1 MNYNKD
7 ENEEDN
13 LSLDRFESMLKTN
26 KVLFFDSE
34 EFENIIL
41 HYLDSGKLTMAKK
54 ALQLGLEQH
63 PNSVGLKLVEVEILI
78 FQNKLEKAERLL
90 NEIEAIEPENDEI
103 YVQKASIQSKKGF
116 HTEAIDS
123 LKKALELTEDVAD
136 IYSLLG
142 MEYLFIDE
150 IEQARENFILCL
162 ENDEEDQSALYN
174 VTYCYDFLGENNE
187 AIDFLTSF
195 IDRNPY
201 SEIAWHQLGRQYLML
216 KNYEKAEWAFNYA
229 ILIDDQFLG
238 AYLEKGK
245 VLEKLGKYDDAIAN
259 YLITLELDDPTS
271 YVLVRIGACYESLGK
286 MELAIQYYKRAVHE
300 DPMLD
305 KGWVALANVYLKENN
320 AEKAIFALQKAL
332 AIDEM
337 NASYWIF
344 YALVNKSILRF
355 DETVKGYEKAA
366 ELEDVVLA
374 YWLDWADVLYLLG
387 EYDQAIAKLK
397 EYLTI
402 NPEDAAALFRIAAI
416 HFVKGDTIEG
426 RTYLVF
432 GLKCDAEQISVLKNL
447 YASVWEDNL
456 VQTIIKDFYTER

>member
-90 NEIEAIEPENDEI
+90 HEIEAIEPENDEI

-116 HTEAIDS
+116 HAEAIDS

-174 VTYCYDFLGENNE
+174 VTYCYDFLGENQD
-187 AIDFLTSF
+187 AIDFLSSF

-201 SEIAWHQLGRQYLML
+201 SEIAWHQLGRQYLLL

-245 VLEKLGKYDDAIAN
+245 VLEKLGRYDEAIAN

-271 YVLVRIGACYESLGK
+271 YVLVRVGACYESLGQ
-286 MELAIQYYKRAVHE
+286 MDLAIQYYKRAVHE

-305 KGWVALANVYLKENN
+305 KGWIALANVYLKENN

-337 NASYWIF
+337 NSSYWIF
-344 YALVNKSILRF
+344 YALINKSILRF
-355 DETVKGYEKAA
+355 EETVKGYERAA

-387 EYDQAIAKLK
+387 EYEQAIGKLK
-397 EYLTI
+397 EYLLI
-402 NPEDAAALFRIAAI
+402 NPEDATALFRLAAI
-416 HFVKGDTIEG
+416 YFVRGEVTEG
-426 RTYLVF
+426 KKYLVA
-432 GLKCDAEQISVLKNL
+432 GLASDVEQLSVIKNL
-447 YASVWEDNL
+447 YTSVWEDNL
-456 VQTIIKDFYTER
+456 VQTIIKDYTER